1 MKLNSRDRGL
11 LWFKAETGEH
21 RVVPAKVA
29 AQLLLTEI
37 SNKILTEGTRDV
49 KPENVA
55 FCHSERRVGDMGQ
68 LVWIAHLS
76 GVANIKHCQR
86 HNGPK
91 GWVFHQSQSYN
102 CF

>member
-1 MKLNSRDRGL
+1 MKWPFIKLNSRDRGL

-68 LVWIAHLS
+68 LVWTAHLS
-76 GVANIKHCQR
+76 GAANMK
-86 HNGPK
+86 
-91 GWVFHQSQSYN
+91 
-102 CF
+102 

>member
-1 MKLNSRDRGL
+1 MAFKKLNSRDRGL

-21 RVVPAKVA
+21 RIVPAKVA

-37 SNKILTEGTRDV
+37 SNKILTEGKRKV

-68 LVWIAHLS
+68 LVWTAHLS
-76 GVANIKHCQR
+76 GATNMKAGR
-86 HNGPK
+86 R
-91 GWVFHQSQSYN
+91 
-102 CF
+102 

>member
-37 SNKILTEGTRDV
+37 SNKILTEGKREKGGKRRKNLKTS
-49 KPENVA
+49 
-55 FCHSERRVGDMGQ
+55 HSVTVREG
-68 LVWIAHLS
+68 LVIWASLS
-76 GVANIKHCQR
+76 GLR
-86 HNGPK
+86 T
-91 GWVFHQSQSYN
+91 
-102 CF
+102 

>member
-21 RVVPAKVA
+21 RIVPAKVA

-37 SNKILTEGTRDV
+37 SNKILTEGKREKGKKKV

-68 LVWIAHLS
+68 LVWTAHLS
-76 GVANIKHCQR
+76 GATNMKAGR
-86 HNGPK
+86 R
-91 GWVFHQSQSYN
+91 
-102 CF
+102 